1 MASKEPPLIRSSKAF
16 SVEIPEGS
24 SSAKSRR
31 SDVVAGLDEG
41 FAPSD
46 PHFEASS
53 MLSEQTIGS
62 ESDSFHDTSVNIN
75 AEPLFSQSNPTIA
88 DESMSDHH
96 LAIAQDGLQDHQV
109 GIAQDG
115 LQDHQVGVAQDGLQ
129 DHQVGIAQDGL
140 QDHVVGIAIDSSKD
154 HFAGLAQD
162 NLVDHHASLPNDA
175 IEDRVEAVP
184 EPAALI
190 PLFVSADDDF
200 PDDHMEIDYPPDV
213 DPNVQALSDEALA
226 DHVIQVKADT
236 TPLANVNVTG
246 ANAVTPISVT
256 ARVATPVKPVVRK
269 SPEVLTQEMLKKQ
282 ADELIARQQKME
294 EFHGRV
300 EAIRNTVNNINAK
313 LDQIAPV
320 ESKPT
325 SH

>member
-96 LAIAQDGLQDHQV
+96 LAI
-109 GIAQDG
+109 
-115 LQDHQVGVAQDGLQ
+115 AQDGLQ

>member
-41 FAPSD
+41 IAPSD
-46 PHFEASS
+46 PHFEAPS
-53 MLSEQTIGS
+53 MLSEQTMGS
-62 ESDSFHDTSVNIN
+62 ESDSFHDTSININ
-75 AEPLFSQSNPTIA
+75 ADQRFSQPNPTFT
-88 DESMSDHH
+88 DESMSDHQVG
-96 LAIAQDGLQDHQV
+96 IANDGLQDHQVSIANDSLQDHQV
-109 GIAQDG
+109 GIANDS
-115 LQDHQVGVAQDGLQ
+115 LQDHMA
-129 DHQVGIAQDGL
+129 
-140 QDHVVGIAIDSSKD
+140 AIPQEN
-154 HFAGLAQD
+154 LAD
-162 NLVDHHASLPNDA
+162 NLASLPNDA
-175 IEDRVEAVP
+175 IEDRVEAVA
-184 EPAALI
+184 EPAAPI

-200 PDDHMEIDYPPDV
+200 PDDHMEIEEVPEV

-226 DHVIQVKADT
+226 DHVIQVNVDKAALGDVQIPVSNAT
-236 TPLANVNVTG
+236 RSES
-246 ANAVTPISVT
+246 ANAQS
-256 ARVATPVKPVVRK
+256 ATNRKPAVKKLPA
-269 SPEVLTQEMLKKQ
+269 VLTPEMIKMQE
-282 ADELIARQQKME
+282 AELIAKQQKME

>member
-1 MASKEPPLIRSSKAF
+1 MASKEPPIIRSSKAF

-24 SSAKSRR
+24 SSAKSRK

-75 AEPLFSQSNPTIA
+75 AEQFFSQSNPTIA
-88 DESMSDHH
+88 DELMSDHH
-96 LAIAQDGLQDHQV
+96 VA
-109 GIAQDG
+109 IAQDG

-184 EPAALI
+184 EPAAPI

-200 PDDHMEIDYPPDV
+200 PDDHMEIEEVPEV

-226 DHVIQVKADT
+226 DHVIQVNVDKAALGDVQIPVSNAT
-236 TPLANVNVTG
+236 RSES
-246 ANAVTPISVT
+246 ANAQS
-256 ARVATPVKPVVRK
+256 ATNRKPAVKKLPA
-269 SPEVLTQEMLKKQ
+269 VLTPEMIKMQE
-282 ADELIARQQKME
+282 AELIAKQQKME

>member
-41 FAPSD
+41 IAPSD
-46 PHFEASS
+46 PHFEALSLAEKTHVTHNESS
-53 MLSEQTIGS
+53 FDATVGLGIEQKLSQPDLSYNPNSSGEQLVGIAN
-62 ESDSFHDTSVNIN
+62 DSLQDHLVGVAKDNLNDHLVGVATEGLKDRLVG
-75 AEPLFSQSNPTIA
+75 IA
-88 DESMSDHH
+88 K
-96 LAIAQDGLQDHQV
+96 DGLQDH
-109 GIAQDG
+109 IA
-115 LQDHQVGVAQDGLQ
+115 
-129 DHQVGIAQDGL
+129 
-140 QDHVVGIAIDSSKD
+140 AIPQEN
-154 HFAGLAQD
+154 LAD
-162 NLVDHHASLPNDA
+162 NLASLPNDA
-175 IEDRVEAVP
+175 IEDRVEAVA
-184 EPAALI
+184 EPAAPI

-200 PDDHMEIDYPPDV
+200 PDDHMEIEEVPEV

-226 DHVIQVKADT
+226 DHVIQVNVDKAALGEVQIPVSNAT
-236 TPLANVNVTG
+236 RSES
-246 ANAVTPISVT
+246 ANAQS
-256 ARVATPVKPVVRK
+256 ATNRKPTVKKLPA
-269 SPEVLTQEMLKKQ
+269 VLTPEMIKMQE
-282 ADELIARQQKME
+282 AELIAKHQKME

>member
-1 MASKEPPLIRSSKAF
+1 MASKAPPIVRSSKAF

-24 SSAKSRR
+24 SSAKSRK

-41 FAPSD
+41 IAPSD
-46 PHFEASS
+46 PHFETSS

-62 ESDSFHDTSVNIN
+62 EIDSFHDTSVNIN
-75 AEPLFSQSNPTIA
+75 VEQLFSQSNPTIA

-96 LAIAQDGLQDHQV
+96 VAIAQDGLQDHR
-109 GIAQDG
+109 
-115 LQDHQVGVAQDGLQ
+115 VGV
-129 DHQVGIAQDGL
+129 AQDGL
-140 QDHVVGIAIDSSKD
+140 QDHVVGIANESLQD
-154 HFAGLAQD
+154 HLATLPQE
-162 NLVDHHASLPNDA
+162 NLVDNHASLPDDA
-175 IEDRVEAVP
+175 IEDRVEAVAEP
-184 EPAALI
+184 EAPI

-200 PDDHMEIDYPPDV
+200 PDDHMEIDYPPDI
-213 DPNVQALSDEALA
+213 DPNVQVLPDEALVN
-226 DHVIQVKADT
+226 HIEQVTGDN
-236 TPLANVNVTG
+236 TPLANINVTS
-246 ANAVTPISVT
+246 ANPVTPVSVT
-256 ARVATPVKPVVRK
+256 ARIASPVKPAVKK
-269 SPEVLTQEMLKKQ
+269 SPEILTQEMLKKQ
-282 ADELIARQQKME
+282 ADEIIARQQKME

>member
-41 FAPSD
+41 IAPSD
-46 PHFEASS
+46 PHFEAPS
-53 MLSEQTIGS
+53 MLSEQTMGS
-62 ESDSFHDTSVNIN
+62 ESDSFHDTSININ
-75 AEPLFSQSNPTIA
+75 ADQRFSQPNPTFT
-88 DESMSDHH
+88 DESMSDHQVG
-96 LAIAQDGLQDHQV
+96 IANDGLQDHQV
-109 GIAQDG
+109 GIANDS
-115 LQDHQVGVAQDGLQ
+115 LQDHMA
-129 DHQVGIAQDGL
+129 
-140 QDHVVGIAIDSSKD
+140 AIPQEN
-154 HFAGLAQD
+154 LAD
-162 NLVDHHASLPNDA
+162 NLASLPNDA
-175 IEDRVEAVP
+175 IEDRVEAVA
-184 EPAALI
+184 EPAAPI

-200 PDDHMEIDYPPDV
+200 PDDHMEIEEVPEV

-226 DHVIQVKADT
+226 DHVIQVNVDKAALGDVQIPVSNAT
-236 TPLANVNVTG
+236 RSES
-246 ANAVTPISVT
+246 ANAQS
-256 ARVATPVKPVVRK
+256 ATNRKPAVKKLPA
-269 SPEVLTQEMLKKQ
+269 VLTPEMIKMQE
-282 ADELIARQQKME
+282 AELIAKQQKME

>member
-1 MASKEPPLIRSSKAF
+1 MASKEPPIIRSSKAF

-24 SSAKSRR
+24 SSAKSRK

-62 ESDSFHDTSVNIN
+62 ESDSFHDTSVNIS
-75 AEPLFSQSNPTIA
+75 AEQLFSQSNPTIA

-96 LAIAQDGLQDHQV
+96 VTIAQDGLQDHQVAIAQDGLQDHQV

-115 LQDHQVGVAQDGLQ
+115 LQDHE
-129 DHQVGIAQDGL
+129 VGIAN
-140 QDHVVGIAIDSSKD
+140 DSSKD
-154 HFAGLAQD
+154 HFAGLAQE

-184 EPAALI
+184 EPAVPI

-213 DPNVQALSDEALA
+213 DPNVQALSDEALV
-226 DHVIQVKADT
+226 DHVIQVKADN

-256 ARVATPVKPVVRK
+256 ARVATPVKPVVKK

-313 LDQIAPV
+313 LDHISLT